1 MKTTI
6 VRSLSWLS
14 ALVVLGFASII
25 IGCGATA
32 PKGSN
37 NSQPPAPSASGSQP
51 SGGGTSPS
59 SGPAAG
65 TGSGSGSSS
74 SSGTSNG
81 GSSGGSDNSSSI
93 TGTVVNL
100 QTGAPVNGTVAV
112 ALEGA
117 NPSDFSVAM
126 QTTADA
132 QGRFRF
138 DNVGPSPRGWGWTIA
153 VSARSSDGTLFA
165 PALLV
170 SHNITNGGVGDAIE
184 PGTNAGTISLVASP
198 KGTVHGNM
206 FSQNSAGQPQSVS
219 VLIAPVNVFVLDRE
233 FAVPW
238 IDAPPKFSTHDD
250 PSCGTQSDAC
260 ASYAITLPTAN
271 AWVALFDHNGN
282 QFRISGTGE
291 SYSALFSASSTA
303 SGTPDCNPSSFEIF
317 FGGFGNAQEITASS
331 QPHFQGCT
339 P

>member
-6 VRSLSWLS
+6 AHSLSCLS
-14 ALVVLGFASII
+14 ALVVLGLASII
-25 IGCGATA
+25 VGCGATA

-51 SGGGTSPS
+51 SAGGSSAS

-74 SSGTSNG
+74 SSGSSNG
-81 GSSGGSDNSSSI
+81 GSSGGSDSSSSI
-93 TGTVVNL
+93 TGTVVNS

-117 NPSDFSVAM
+117 NPSDFSIAM

-132 QGRFRF
+132 QGHFRF

-170 SHNITNGGVGDAIE
+170 SHNIANSGGDAIE

-206 FSQNSAGQPQSVS
+206 FSQDSAGQSQSVS
-219 VLIAPVNVFVLDRE
+219 VVIAPVNVFVLDRE

-238 IDAPPKFSTHDD
+238 VDSPPKFTTNDS
-250 PSCGTQSDAC
+250 SCGTQSDAC
-260 ASYAITLPTAN
+260 APYAITLPTAN
-271 AWVALFDHNGN
+271 AWVALFDHGGN
-282 QFRISGTGE
+282 QFRTSGTGE
-291 SYSALFSASSTA
+291 SYSALFSASSIA

-317 FGGFGNAQEITASS
+317 FGGFGNTQQITASS
-331 QPHFQGCT
+331 QPHFQSCT